1 MQNIR
6 AFKDFMAQPQK
17 VVIVTRHKPDA
28 DALGSSLGL
37 AGYLRKKRHFV
48 QVVTPSD
55 YPEFLHWM
63 PGNETVVVFEKSKAA
78 QISKSIAEAEII
90 FCLDFSALNRIEE
103 LTEFVRKSPA
113 KKVLIDHHLEPED
126 FADFNQWDGRAAST
140 AGLVFNLIAELED
153 IQEID
158 SAIAECLYAGIMT
171 DTGGFRHS
179 NTRHEEFL
187 IASELVRLGANPT
200 KVSKLIYDTNS
211 LERLRLMGFVL
222 SEKLKVLPEYHTAYM
237 TLSTDELKKFGS
249 QTGDTE
255 GFVNYGLSIKN
266 VRLSVMIYERKDSIK
281 LSFRSLGNFN
291 VNELARKYFEGG
303 GHKNASGGTSSI
315 TLEQTLQKFLNI
327 LPEYKEKLTINE

>member
-1 MQNIR
+1 
-6 AFKDFMAQPQK
+6 MAQPRR
-17 VVIVTRHKPDA
+17 VVIVTHHKPDA

-37 AGYLRKKRHFV
+37 AGYLKKKGHFV
-48 QVVTPSD
+48 QVITPSD

-63 PGNETVVVFEKSKAA
+63 PGNEAVLAFDKSREA
-78 QISKSIAEAEII
+78 QIARHIEEAEII

-126 FADFNQWDGRAAST
+126 FAEFNQWDARAAST
-140 AGLVFNLIAELED
+140 AGLVFNLIAELD
-153 IQEID
+153 DVQKID
-158 SAIAECLYAGIMT
+158 AAIAECLYAGIMT

-187 IASELVRLGANPT
+187 IASELVRVGANPT

-222 SEKLKVLPEYHTAYM
+222 GEKLKVLPEYHTAYM
-237 TLSTDELKKFGS
+237 TLSAEELKKFGS

-255 GFVNYGLSIKN
+255 GFVNYGLSIKG

-291 VNELARKYFEGG
+291 VNELARKYFDGG
-303 GHKNASGGTSSI
+303 GHKNASGGTSST
-315 TLEQTLQKFLNI
+315 TLEQTLQKLLTI